1 MLSTR
6 DDQQQRV
13 ESPTGRKRFQN
24 ARERER
30 GKGEE
35 EKDLENDFG
44 YPFNG

>member
-1 MLSTR
+1 MINN
-6 DDQQQRV
+6 DV